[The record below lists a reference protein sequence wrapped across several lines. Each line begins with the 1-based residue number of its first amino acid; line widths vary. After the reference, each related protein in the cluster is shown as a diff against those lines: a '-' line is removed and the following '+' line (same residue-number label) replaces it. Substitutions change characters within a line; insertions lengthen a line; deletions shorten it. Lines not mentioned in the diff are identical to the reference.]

1 MPANIVGMTAG
12 SSAVAVSFGT
22 VLDVDGCS
30 DILSLSNRLPSDST
44 GTSTGDR
51 LTSDVEGNRVT
62 RTPKCVGVLAYGSST
77 ISSIAIKPGGRGRPS
92 GP

>member
-30 DILSLSNRLPSDST
+30 DIFSLSSRLPSDSS
-44 GTSTGDR
+44 GTSLGDR
-51 LTSDVEGNRVT
+51 LASDAVGSRVIPA
-62 RTPKCVGVLAYGSST
+62 PKCVGVVACGSST
-77 ISSIAIKPGGRGRPS
+77 ISSIAIRPGGRGRPS